1 MTKKIRASE
10 KKEHEGLNEDMVA
23 AQGIVFLAAGFETT
37 SSTMS
42 LLLYN
47 LAKHPMIQEK
57 VYAEIASVLENNEE
71 DAIDHDTIAEMP
83 YLEACLYETLRLYP
97 IVIRNQRYCNKDSL
111 IDGKLIKKGTSII
124 VPTWAMHRNPE
135 LYGEDASEFKPERF
149 IEEEGGVKVAEKF
162 SDLTFQAFG
171 GGPRICIGM
180 RFAMTEM
187 KLAMTKLLSTF
198 SFEDEPG
205 VTKLD
210 IQKGGYFLLSYPEMK
225 IKIKRRD
232 TDSKK
237 EE

>member
-1 MTKKIRASE
+1 MKKIQASE
-10 KKEHEGLNEDMVA
+10 KKEFEGLNEDMVA

-47 LAKHPMIQEK
+47 LAKHPLVQEK
-57 VYAEIASVLENNEE
+57 VFAEISSVLENNE
-71 DAIDHDTIAEMP
+71 DDKIDHDTIAEMP

-97 IVIRNQRYCNKDSL
+97 IVIRNQRYCSKDSM
-111 IDGKLIKKGTSII
+111 INGKLIKKGTSII

-135 LYGEDASEFKPERF
+135 LYGDDAGEFKPERF
-149 IEEEGGVKVAEKF
+149 LEEEGGIKVTEKF

-187 KLAMTKLLSTF
+187 KLAMTKLISTF
-198 SFEDEPG
+198 SFQDEPG

-210 IQKGGYFLLSYPEMK
+210 IQKGGYFLLTYPEMK
-225 IKIKRRD
+225 IRIKRRD
-232 TDSKK
+232 TGNSK